1 MSRPVRTILT
11 AAVCVAAGLVA
22 LPASAQLRPVRPA
35 RPLPRAG
42 AVEISGGLVWT
53 PGFDLGSATAELTR
67 NPGTGTGPYDLF
79 TSDTSVGAAAGV
91 QGRVGVYVT
100 RTVSIEAGAQ
110 VLASGA
116 VDVARE

>member
-1 MSRPVRTILT
+1 MIRPVRAILT
-11 AAVCVAAGLVA
+11 AAACIAAGLAA

-42 AVEISGGLVWT
+42 SVEISGGLVST

-79 TSDTSVGAAAGV
+79 TSSTSVGAAAGV
-91 QGRVGVYVT
+91 QGRVGVHVT
-100 RTVSIEAGAQ
+100 RTLSIEAGAQ
-110 VLASGA
+110 VPAPPA
-116 VDVARE
+116 VDVARQ